1 MDDRRWEMVGSS
13 AMGLWLPG
21 WALVAGVVCGCRGG
35 LWLPGWFVVVVAG
48 VVVVVVVVAGVRC
61 G

>member
-1 MDDRRWEMVGSS
+1 MGDGRWEMVGSS
-13 AMGLWLPG
+13 AMGLWLQG
-21 WALVAGVVCGCRGG
+21 W
-35 LWLPGWFVVVVAG
+35 VVVVVTG

>member
-1 MDDRRWEMVGSS
+1 VDDRRWEMVGSS

-21 WALVAGVVCGCRGG
+21 WALVCGCRGG

-48 VVVVVVVVAGVRC
+48 VVVVVVAGVRC